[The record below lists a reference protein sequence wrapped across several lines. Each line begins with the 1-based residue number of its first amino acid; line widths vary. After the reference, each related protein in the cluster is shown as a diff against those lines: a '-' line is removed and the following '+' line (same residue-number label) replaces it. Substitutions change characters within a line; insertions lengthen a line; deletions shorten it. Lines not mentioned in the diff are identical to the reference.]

1 MMLGDPYAISPY
13 IAHSI
18 GLTDRTAALSLSQD
32 PWMPPRRSV
41 PYFTTID
48 VFNTAAIRS
57 PPKESLS
64 IAQQLTKNRATGIC
78 QT

>member
-1 MMLGDPYAISPY
+1 MMLGDPCAISPY

-18 GLTDRTAALSLSQD
+18 GLTDVTAALSFSPD

-41 PYFTTID
+41 PYSTTID
-48 VFNTAAIRS
+48 VFHTTAIRS
-57 PPKESLS
+57 PPKASLS